1 MYVGFMEKKL
11 ISLKDMMI
19 SYGSLSSPNP
29 TYPEENGPKE

>member
-1 MYVGFMEKKL
+1 MWALWKKII

-19 SYGSLSSPNP
+19 SYGSLSSSNP